1 MTSTNELQEA
11 IGAAT
16 AATSANIIQK
26 VIDTN
31 ILEYQRR
38 FSPLL
43 AAVPT
48 KKWNTNTYF
57 FVQRNK
63 RPSGGAAVDGGARA
77 SSNSVWAQNS
87 FTIKNYLLQTGVTG
101 FAQAVTAGVVGDLV
115 RQELDGGM
123 QSQLWALET
132 SMLYGNAAATLG
144 LSAIPGPG
152 PDMDG
157 LDTLVSTY
165 SGSQQNV
172 INATGKALAL
182 NSTSQ
187 GGSGTAGYN
196 IDDLIDLVE
205 ENSASAIGGQYMFIG
220 SPRTVNR
227 LGGLMLNEQRF
238 VGTTSVAAGLTV
250 QTYRDIPLIKS
261 SFLAARGTTFGT
273 VAPSAG
279 GTGGTL
285 AAGTYY
291 YQVSAVINRFGEVQA
306 STEVSQAVTSGQN
319 VTLTFATPADGEGNE
334 PILYKVYRGSTAGSE
349 VLVGVVASADDQGNA
364 VTSIVDNGTTLL
376 VNGRSQTAQAPW
388 PTSYAGAP
396 GALGVQKPRATGTEC
411 LYLVPRNA
419 DYMVRPFVRDFQ
431 TLALAQTSSA
441 PDVLPFAILN
451 DTCLAVR
458 APKYV
463 AKLENFTVTL

>member
-1 MTSTNELQEA
+1 MDSTELQEA
-11 IGAAT
+11 VNAAT
-16 AATSANIIQK
+16 AATSVNVIQK

-43 AAVPT
+43 AAIPT

-77 SSNSVWAQNS
+77 NSNSVWAQNS

-132 SMLYGNAAATLG
+132 SLLYANAAATLG

-165 SGSQQNV
+165 SGGQQNV

-182 NSTSQ
+182 NSTSA
-187 GGSGTAGYN
+187 GGSGTSGFGL
-196 IDDLIDLVE
+196 DDLIDLVE
-205 ENSASAIGGQYMFIG
+205 ENIAAAVGGRYMFIG
-220 SPRTVNR
+220 SPKAINR
-227 LGGLMLNEQRF
+227 VGGLMLNQQRF
-238 VGTTSVAAGLTV
+238 VGSTDVAVGLSVP
-250 QTYRDIPLIKS
+250 TYRDIAMVKS

-285 AAGTYY
+285 ATGTYY
-291 YQVSAVINRFGEVQA
+291 YQVSAVINRFGETQA
-306 STEVSQAVTSGQN
+306 CTEVSQAVTSGQN
-319 VTLTFATPADGEGNE
+319 VTLTFTTPSDSEGNE
-334 PILYKVYRGSTAGSE
+334 PILYKVYRGSTSGSE

-364 VTSIVDNGTTLL
+364 VTSIVDTGANLL
-376 VNGRSQTAQAPW
+376 VNGRAQTGQAPW
-388 PTSYAGAP
+388 PTTYAG
-396 GALGVQKPRATGTEC
+396 GGGLGNQKPRAAGTEC
-411 LYLVPRNA
+411 LYLVPR
-419 DYMVRPFVRDFQ
+419 DEDFMCRPFVRDFQ
-431 TLALAQTSSA
+431 TLTLAQTSSA
-441 PDVLPFAILN
+441 PDVMPFAILN

-463 AKLENFTVTL
+463 ARLENFTVAL